1 MLEQIKAMLLEEYS
15 VSQWVLLFFLY
26 SFCGWCWEVFLYLV
40 KERRF
45 VNRGFLFGPILP
57 IYGFGAVGILLTCV
71 PVEGNMALV
80 ALVGTIA
87 ASLLEYVT
95 GFLMESIFHV
105 RYWDYSQRPL
115 NLNGYICALSAA
127 TWAVFSVI
135 IVSVVNPF
143 VKNYIYMIPLT
154 MADAAAAVLVGFAVV
169 DTGFAVRRALDLRA
183 LLESM
188 ERYAKELQALCRER
202 HVPFIVNDNVD
213 IALELDADGGHLGK
227 EDMNPLKA
235 RQILGYSKI
244 IGGTCNTFED
254 VVTRF
259 RQQVDYIGLGPFTYT
274 STKKRLSPVLGLEGY
289 RKIME
294 ACRKE
299 GIYLP
304 VHAIG
309 GIRED
314 DIQPILNTGITGI
327 ALSSLLKNSEDI
339 TGKTRETMEQLKIKE
354 LPPPFGVLPL

>member
-1 MLEQIKAMLLEEYS
+1 MGGNELLEQIKAMLLEEYS

-127 TWAVFSVI
+127 TWARS
-135 IVSVVNPF
+135 
-143 VKNYIYMIPLT
+143 
-154 MADAAAAVLVGFAVV
+154 
-169 DTGFAVRRALDLRA
+169 RRGALA
-183 LLESM
+183 
-188 ERYAKELQALCRER
+188 
-202 HVPFIVNDNVD
+202 
-213 IALELDADGGHLGK
+213 
-227 EDMNPLKA
+227 
-235 RQILGYSKI
+235 
-244 IGGTCNTFED
+244 
-254 VVTRF
+254 
-259 RQQVDYIGLGPFTYT
+259 
-274 STKKRLSPVLGLEGY
+274 
-289 RKIME
+289 
-294 ACRKE
+294 
-299 GIYLP
+299 
-304 VHAIG
+304 
-309 GIRED
+309 
-314 DIQPILNTGITGI
+314 
-327 ALSSLLKNSEDI
+327 
-339 TGKTRETMEQLKIKE
+339 
-354 LPPPFGVLPL
+354 

>member
-1 MLEQIKAMLLEEYS
+1 MLEQIRATLLEEYS

-95 GFLMESIFHV
+95 GFLMETIFHV
-105 RYWDYSQRPL
+105 RYWDYSERPL

-127 TWAVFSVI
+127 TWAVFSVF

-143 VKNYIYMIPLT
+143 VKTYIYMIPLR
-154 MADAAAAVLVGFAVV
+154 MADAAAAIFTGFAVV

-188 ERYAKELQALCRER
+188 ERYARELQALHGGLDSINERVNGMIRDFAAHVDSRQEELAASAKRVTAARDRVREMMDQKRLSLEDGAKERFANLERVLNEAASYLPDVSALRAEVEAARAKYDRQSEIYTLSLHDALPICRLSSSSG
-202 HVPFIVNDNVD
+202 FSS
-213 IALELDADGGHLGK
+213 A
-227 EDMNPLKA
+227 
-235 RQILGYSKI
+235 
-244 IGGTCNTFED
+244 
-254 VVTRF
+254 
-259 RQQVDYIGLGPFTYT
+259 
-274 STKKRLSPVLGLEGY
+274 TKKRKRHNQAHAFPMG
-289 RKIME
+289 IMWN
-294 ACRKE
+294 
-299 GIYLP
+299 
-304 VHAIG
+304 
-309 GIRED
+309 RE
-314 DIQPILNTGITGI
+314 
-327 ALSSLLKNSEDI
+327 EF
-339 TGKTRETMEQLKIKE
+339 
-354 LPPPFGVLPL
+354 PPRDWPRRRVFYVFLFLQK